1 MNVYRE
7 LSTLPSFKDAVITI
21 GSFDG
26 VHRGHQK
33 ILERVINLANE
44 YEGDSVVITFHPHPR
59 QVTDTH
65 SQQMQLLTTL
75 DEKLY
80 LLEKAGFQNVVVIP
94 FTFEFSRMVPREYV
108 ENFLIRRFNPRY
120 IVIGYDHRFGLNRGG
135 DFSLLSEYA
144 ALGKFKL
151 VEIPKYE
158 IDDIAIS
165 STKIRKAIQL
175 GNIDEA
181 NDFLVNPYLLSG
193 KVVHG
198 DKLGSKLG
206 YPTANL
212 QISEKEKLIP
222 REGVYTVRATV
233 DGLTL
238 EGMMYIGKRPTI
250 AQQDFLNIEV
260 NLFDF
265 NDNIYNKNIRIEI
278 LGFQRGDIKFENLE
292 DLKAQLADDEKN
304 ALAALQSFK
313 NKVVDLPKV
322 TIAILNYNG
331 RNLLESYLP
340 MMSYSSSKYHVDFL
354 LIDNSST
361 DDSIA
366 YVNKW
371 HPEIKTMELSQN
383 YGFAEG
389 YNKGL
394 ANVKSPYVV
403 IINSDVLVTEDWLD
417 SILDLMD
424 NDPTIGIVQPAILSL
439 EDKKFYEYAGAAG
452 GFLDILGYPFCRGR
466 IFNTIERVQ
475 DQYNEPCNIFWAS
488 GAAMVCRTYLFKQ
501 LGGFDGSYFAHQ
513 EEIDFC
519 WRTQRAGFKIL
530 CLPSS
535 KVYHLGG
542 GTLEYN
548 DPHKDFL
555 NFKNNLATIVKNES
569 VFRSIWVIPLRL
581 ILDGL
586 AGLKFLLAGQPL
598 STLAV
603 IKAHI
608 TFYVNLPFILERA
621 NKEQIMIRKTRRA
634 SANIHGKYLGSIV
647 WKYYVE
653 GKKTFKEITIRH

>member
-1 MNVYRE
+1 MNVYRD
-7 LSTLPSFKDAVITI
+7 LSSLPTFKDAVITI

-26 VHRGHQK
+26 VHKGHQK

-44 YEGDSVVITFHPHPR
+44 YSGDSVVITFHPHPR
-59 QVTDTH
+59 QITETH
-65 SQQMQLLTTL
+65 SQQLQLLTTL
-75 DEKLY
+75 EEKLF
-80 LLEKAGFQNVVVIP
+80 LLEKAGIRNAVVIP

-108 ENFLIRRFNPRY
+108 ENFLIKRFNPRY

-165 STKIRKAIQL
+165 STKIRNAILL

-181 NDFLVNPYLLSG
+181 NYFLVNPYLLSG
-193 KVVHG
+193 RVVHG

-212 QISEKEKLIP
+212 QISEKDKLIP
-222 REGVYTVRATV
+222 REGVYTVNAVV

-250 AQQDFLNIEV
+250 AQQEFINIEV

-292 DLKAQLADDEKN
+292 ELKVQLAEDERN
-304 ALAALQSFK
+304 ALSALNNIK
-313 NKVVDLPKV
+313 NKVTEQTKA
-322 TIAILNYNG
+322 TIAILNFNG
-331 RNLLESYLP
+331 RELLESYLP
-340 MMSYSSSKYHVDFL
+340 MMSYSSSKYNIEYL
-354 LIDNSST
+354 LIDNNST
-361 DDSIA
+361 DQSVSYIS
-366 YVNKW
+366 KW

-394 ANVKSPYVV
+394 AHVKSPYVV

-417 SILDLMD
+417 EIIDIMD
-424 NDPTIGIVQPAILSL
+424 SDASIGIVQPAILSL

-452 GFLDILGYPFCRGR
+452 GFMDILGYPFCRGR
-466 IFNTIERVQ
+466 IFSTIERVQ
-475 DQYNEPCNIFWAS
+475 DDYKDPCDIFWAS
-488 GAAMVCRTYLFKQ
+488 GAAMVCRTHLFKE

-519 WRTQRAGFKIL
+519 WRMQRAGYKIK
-530 CLPSS
+530 CIPSS

-548 DPHKDFL
+548 DPHKDYL
-555 NFKNNLATIVKNES
+555 NFRNNLVTIVKNES
-569 VFRSIWVIPLRL
+569 FFRSIWVIPIRL
-581 ILDGL
+581 VLDGL

-598 STLAV
+598 STLSV
-603 IKAHI
+603 IKAHL
-608 TFYVNLPFILERA
+608 TFYVNLPFIIERA
-621 NKEQIMIRKTRRA
+621 NKEQVWIKKMKRSSIGIK
-634 SANIHGKYLGSIV
+634 GKYLGSIV